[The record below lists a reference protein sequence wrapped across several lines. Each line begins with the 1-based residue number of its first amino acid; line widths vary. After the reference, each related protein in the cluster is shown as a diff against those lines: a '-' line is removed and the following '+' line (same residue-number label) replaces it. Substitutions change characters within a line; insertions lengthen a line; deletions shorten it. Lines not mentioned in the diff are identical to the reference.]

1 MDEQYR
7 LDLIRDIESRRGS
20 KLICYIT
27 SDRLGL
33 PGPIWWPDV
42 RVIER
47 HVAALAASKQTKKLD
62 FLIYTPGGDALA
74 PWSLVSMIREYLG
87 SRPFSVLIPSMA
99 MSAGT
104 MISIGSDEIVMSP
117 GAHIG
122 PIDIQLGQGLSVE
135 DIHGYFGLADD
146 MGLKAGDGRL
156 NAFLALARALH
167 PVLLG
172 QLQRVRN
179 EGERAAL
186 LLLAGRRRPLGDAAN
201 RKIAHHLLREVG
213 IHGQTI
219 RRTEAR
225 GMGLSYI
232 TNAEDAGILPQ
243 MAELFELYEDLLR
256 LDVPYVGQ
264 SRNRTG
270 EDDPFQPAAR
280 SDVIEDPI
288 AVVESLD
295 RMDVARYAYG
305 YRFWRDAPVGTT
317 EPANTDASIVRK
329 KATLRLSG
337 RPNAPVLD
345 GGAADGARLDPVSE
359 EATDGEIR
367 SSLSV
372 AWQTARRGD
381 TR

>member
-7 LDLIRDIESRRGS
+7 LDLMHAIEDRRGS

-27 SDRLGL
+27 SDRMGL

-42 RVIER
+42 RVVER
-47 HVAALAASKQTKKLD
+47 HLSALAASKSTKKLD

-74 PWSLVSMIREYLG
+74 PWSMVSMIREYMG

-104 MISIGSDEIVMSP
+104 MISIGSDEIVMGP

-135 DIHGYFGLADD
+135 DVHGYFQLADD

-156 NAFLALARALH
+156 NAFVSLARAIH

-186 LLLAGRRRPLGDAAN
+186 LLLASRRKPLGDAAN

-225 GMGLSYI
+225 SCGMSFVS
-232 TNAEDAGILPQ
+232 NAEEVGILPE
-243 MAELFELYEDLLR
+243 MTALFEQYEELLR

-264 SRNRTG
+264 GRSWDQ
-270 EDDPFQPAAR
+270 DDPFMPA
-280 SDVIEDPI
+280 SKSSVIEDPI
-288 AVVESLD
+288 AVVESID

-305 YRFWRDAPVGTT
+305 YRFWRDAPINDHQRTPAGAEARIVGKL
-317 EPANTDASIVRK
+317 A
-329 KATLRLSG
+329 G
-337 RPNAPVLD
+337 RPMPGRFSVDDVTPRVEPLSEGHID
-345 GGAADGARLDPVSE
+345 GSLKQQMSVSW
-359 EATDGEIR
+359 EAT
-367 SSLSV
+367 
-372 AWQTARRGD
+372 RRGKVG
-381 TR
+381 R